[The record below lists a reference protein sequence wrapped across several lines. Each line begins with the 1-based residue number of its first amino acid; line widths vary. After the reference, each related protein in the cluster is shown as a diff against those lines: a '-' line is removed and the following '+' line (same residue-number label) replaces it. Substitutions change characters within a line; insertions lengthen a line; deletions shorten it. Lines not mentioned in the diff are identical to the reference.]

1 MLGLGVSE
9 LIIIFAIAFFIFGPK
24 KLPQIARSIGKGIR
38 EVKKI
43 MRELE

>member
-1 MLGLGVSE
+1 MLGLGLSE